1 MGNERLKI
9 LTDEKNSKSAS
20 SSAAIASYGVTA
32 IRGAFILNGSA
43 AVAVLTRQPELN
55 EAGFMTVLWCA
66 VGAGLSVLCAGASFL
81 TQWYAHQNTL
91 EGCDMGIYSFQ
102 QTGSTTAFKVPLRYE
117 RHERFSFYVAAALYF
132 FSMLFYS
139 VAVYKML
146 VFFNPSF
153 SPF

>member
-91 EGCDMGIYSFQ
+91 EICDMGIYSYQ
-102 QTGSTTAFKVPLRYE
+102 NRGDTESLKYPLTYASKQKK
-117 RHERFSFYVAAALYF
+117 SFRVAAALYLA
-132 FSMLFYS
+132 SMICYAL
-139 VAVYKML
+139 AVYKML
-146 VFFNPSF
+146 VFFKPSF